1 MMPRVKMKTIE
12 EIKAFESD
20 ILGLVDMYAAAGV
33 DLIELNVERE
43 DEYGPQSLE
52 NRARIVTDL
61 VSAIKTA
68 HPEIAVQ
75 VLFNGVEENWSS

>member
-33 DLIELNVERE
+33 DLIELNVEQE

-68 HPEIAVQ
+68 HPEMAVQ
-75 VLFNGVEENWSS
+75 VLSMALRRMWSS